1 MKKIIIIIILI
12 LQILFTCIIFVY
24 NPPIIIAIND
34 EEFNELLMTNTYF
47 GFPKSF
53 FILATLK
60 ENWFRP
66 ESCEIFIIN
75 EYSSYT
81 LKRGSED
88 VVKYY
93 IKNNANFRI
102 ILIVFNLVL
111 DFIII
116 IIIHYLKKSKFV

>member
-1 MKKIIIIIILI
+1 MKKIIIIIIFI
-12 LQILFTCIIFVY
+12 LQILFACIIFAY

-75 EYSSYT
+75 EYGSYT
-81 LKRGSED
+81 LKRGFED

-116 IIIHYLKKSKFV
+116 IIIKLSKKNKFV